1 MAARKRKTCQVET
14 EKTAPVA
21 TVRIRVLLVD
31 DHRVLRDG
39 IKAAL
44 KGYEDIE
51 IVGEASDGRN
61 AVSLARDL
69 APDVILLDIS
79 MPGVNGIEAARQ
91 ISQQKLRAKI
101 LVLTMYDNP
110 ESVRELLANGVSGY
124 ILKTDC
130 SLNDLAA
137 GIRVV
142 ASGGAFFSPGVSK
155 TALGRSVTKKPK
167 QSPGGELQHLSNRER
182 EILILIASNY
192 RNKEIAARLGISVRT
207 VTTHREH
214 IMRKLGIHGVADLTR
229 YAISSGLAQQPT
241 T

>member
-1 MAARKRKTCQVET
+1 MAAIKRKSRRVET
-14 EKTAPVA
+14 KKTAPDVFA
-21 TVRIRVLLVD
+21 AIRVLLVD

-44 KGYEDIE
+44 KGYEDID
-51 IVGEASDGRN
+51 IVGEASDGYS

-79 MPGVNGIEAARQ
+79 MPGINGIEVARR
-91 ISQQKLRAKI
+91 ISKQSLRAKM

-110 ESVRELLANGVSGY
+110 ESVRELLATGVSGY

-130 SLNDLAA
+130 SLSDLAS
-137 GIRVV
+137 GIRAV

-155 TALGRSVTKKPK
+155 TVLERSVTKTPK
-167 QSPGGELQHLSNRER
+167 RNPGGESRHLSNRER

-229 YAISSGLAQQPT
+229 YAISSGLAQQST